1 MDVLVAVLKAIGMI
15 SGVLALTGLICFG
28 GYRNPI
34 VTLVLIILVLIIITA
49 ILFYEGA
56 LWKIVKYLK
65 EIYVLGCTGLGEEG
79 WCGPEQCPIYEKYK
93 NLSGIELCKK
103 IIEGIQTKLWIK

>member
-56 LWKIVKYLK
+56 L
-65 EIYVLGCTGLGEEG
+65 
-79 WCGPEQCPIYEKYK
+79 
-93 NLSGIELCKK
+93 
-103 IIEGIQTKLWIK
+103 